1 MVVLSR
7 MDIIRFGKLVRGTS
21 SVECRVECR
30 VEWVRDARQ
39 FIAGDARRG
48 RHIFII
54 IVENR
59 EDQLDTRSI

>member
-1 MVVLSR
+1 MVVVSR
-7 MDIIRFGKLVRGTS
+7 MDIIRLGKLVRGTS
-21 SVECRVECR
+21 SVECRVE
-30 VEWVRDARQ
+30 WVRDAGQ

-54 IVENR
+54 IVENG